1 MTNYEKAIEDFIL
14 TRIPNSSERT
24 LRKLSLYASNN
35 LRLCGNPSPDSVEFK
50 IIVRGIVNA
59 AILGSEENI

>member
-1 MTNYEKAIEDFIL
+1 MSYYEAIEDFIL
-14 TRIPNSSERT
+14 ARIPNSSEKT
-24 LRKLSLYASNN
+24 LRGLANYACNN
-35 LRLCGNPSPDSVEFK
+35 LCLCGTPSPDSEVFE